1 MCISHFEGE
10 QAVRV
15 VCHSQGNRVHSIG
28 LLLGQRTLN
37 QVDLEAGKD
46 TWAFFDRPGC
56 INTRMPK
63 TCISLRLKAHNL
75 NDNFI
80 YACFPKALKPNAEL
94 PINRRYA
101 VKRNTIFLLPSLCF
115 RHFFIMDCNGQLIIY
130 FMPNCWEIHSLALQ
144 LWS

>member
-28 LLLGQRTLN
+28 LLLGHRTLN
-37 QVDLEAGKD
+37 HLDMEAFCEDQAVK
-46 TWAFFDRPGC
+46 
-56 INTRMPK
+56 IPK
-63 TCISLRLKAHNL
+63 WSKLYLKAHNL

-80 YACFPKALKPNAEL
+80 YACFPKALDPNAEL
-94 PINRRYA
+94 PISRRYCQ
-101 VKRNTIFLLPSLCF
+101 KNTIFLLPSLCF
-115 RHFFIMDCNGQLIIY
+115 RHFFIHNGWLQSQVMID
-130 FMPNCWEIHSLALQ
+130 FMPYCWEIHSLALQ